1 MIWLGVEK
9 RKILRECG
17 CDHVK
22 TSSYPCNTSSD
33 VFSIKS
39 VTSAR
44 LCLLDPKPACAVR
57 HRQEISRKKKRL
69 RRYWIMFF
77 Y

>member
-33 VFSIKS
+33 VFSINS

-44 LCLLDPKPACAVR
+44 LCFDPKPACAVR